1 MQHSENHILTTHA
14 GSLPRPAALADMFE
28 RLSRHEPVDQSA
40 MEREIEQ
47 STRRAVRMQSEC
59 GIAVGNNGEQ
69 TRESFFTYVQH
80 RMSGFDG
87 RSERP
92 PIADFRNYP
101 SFLEIALPFRRAMKV
116 DLLHAPKA
124 VGEVRYVNRD
134 PLEKE
139 CDDFLRIVRED
150 ASGFAECFMTSPS
163 PGIIASAM
171 LNEHYPNFETYVN
184 AVADALKVEY
194 ETIASRGMVLQID
207 APDLALERH
216 TSYAQRPLHDFLG
229 FVELI
234 VAAINHALENVARE
248 CVRLHVC
255 WGNYE
260 GPHNQDVPL
269 DEILPLLLKAKV
281 GALLLSMANPRHEHE
296 YRCFERHRVPTDMI
310 IIAGVIDSTT
320 NYIEH
325 PEVVADRIER
335 VARALGDPHRVMA
348 SPDCGF
354 ETTTGAHMVAEEIV
368 WEKLRAMRDGATIA
382 SRRLF
387 G

>member
-1 MQHSENHILTTHA
+1 MKQSEERILITHA
-14 GSLPRPAALADMFE
+14 GSLPRPVELGEMFG
-28 RLSRHEPVDQSA
+28 RLSRHEPVDRSA
-40 MEREIEQ
+40 MERAIEEA
-47 STRRAVRMQSEC
+47 THRAVRMQTEC
-59 GIAVGNNGEQ
+59 GIDVGNNGEQ
-69 TRESFFTYVQH
+69 SRESFFTYVQH
-80 RMSGFDG
+80 RMSGFGG

-92 PIADFRNYP
+92 RITDIWRYP
-101 SFLEIALPFRRAMKV
+101 GFLEIARPFRAAMKV

-124 VGEVRYVNRD
+124 VGEVRYVDRR

-139 CDDFLRIVRED
+139 CDDFLRIVGES
-150 ASGFAECFMTSPS
+150 APGFTECFMTSPS

-171 LNEHYPNFETYVN
+171 LNQHYPSFENYVD
-184 AVADALKVEY
+184 AVADALRIEY
-194 ETIASRGMVLQID
+194 ETIVSRAMVLQID

-216 TSYAQRPLHDFLG
+216 TSYAERPLKDFLG
-229 FVELI
+229 FVDLV
-234 VAAINHALENVARE
+234 VAAINSALENVPRDR
-248 CVRLHVC
+248 VRLHVC

-260 GPHNQDVPL
+260 GPHDRDVPL
-269 DEILPLLLKAKV
+269 DEILPILLRARV

-296 YRCFERHRVPTDMI
+296 YRCFERHRIPADLM

-354 ETTTGAHMVAEEIV
+354 ETTTGARMVAEEIV
-368 WEKLRAMRDGATIA
+368 WEKLRAMRDGAAIA